1 MGLLPC
7 LIPGCKH
14 IFKNKSGQTKHMCM
28 LHPRPLRNHRKFH
41 QAAPAPLCS
50 PSPERHN
57 EDDALHLDKNGPG
70 DSFMPDAD
78 TYVKFCTICSFKSD
92 VLAGLKC
99 NINGDSIDQNSPPP
113 LRTDTLPTDWTP
125 YESRVAFET
134 AEFLF
139 TRNQMSAGQID
150 TLLDLWAATLIQYND
165 SPPFASHHDLYD
177 TIDSTPLG
185 DIAWE
190 SFSMSYKG
198 VKPAENVPP
207 WMKATYEVWFRDPRL
222 LIHNILTNP
231 DFDGEIEY
239 TPYRDYDDNNQ
250 RCFKNFF
257 SSDWAWKQADKI
269 AEDPE
274 MHGSTFVPLIV
285 GSDKTMVSVAT
296 GHTEYHPLYLSI
308 GNVFNS
314 VRRAHR
320 NSLVLVGFLMI
331 PTTTKEHADDVDFQ
345 NFRRQLFHSS
355 LANIFKSLKK
365 NMTTPDIQVLLSGIV
380 MGWCLKCLNNR
391 NALDGDGLLWCQ
403 EHTDLLIQEL
413 QHKQLWYEYSIV
425 GDVVPFTNDFAR
437 ADIHELLSPD
447 LLHQIIK
454 GTFKDHLVDWVGEYL
469 EHTHGKAR
477 AAEIQDDIDQRIA
490 AVAPFAGFSQWTG
503 DDSKALMKVYLPAI
517 RGHVPQDIIRAF
529 SAFLDF
535 CYIVRCE
542 ALMEDDLVQLQDA
555 LDRFHQYH
563 EVFKTTGVRLTFS
576 LPCQH
581 SLQHYARM
589 IRLFGAPN
597 GLCSSITESKHI
609 KAVKEPWRRSSRY
622 KALGQ
627 MLLTNQRLDKIAAA
641 RSDFEARGMLHRS
654 CVSDA
659 LQMLKN
665 VLGGARDVPT
675 LALALGLPEFPTMI
689 QQFLYNQLHLTDR
702 EHAAFDPA
710 TAPAFM
716 GRILIYSSVAASFYA
731 PSDLSGTGGMRREHI
746 RATTSWRGGPARN
759 DCVFIS
765 MNDEVSC
772 GLDGLAVAR
781 VSCFFS
787 LKYRA
792 KYLQCA
798 VVQWFSYVTD
808 SRDPDTGMYIVAP
821 STNDNGTPDVSII
834 HIDCIFR
841 AAHLIPVY
849 GNNFIPREITLHNS
863 HNMFHAFYINKYA
876 DHHAF
881 EVGQHAAL
889 LPGPKYY
896 CLFTPNPLD
905 THFTTPPFVFG
916 MQVKPPHFIAYI
928 LLRTSLCLQHAS
940 KTPTFHCLYSFV
952 HLPLSLAHK

>member
-1 MGLLPC
+1 
-7 LIPGCKH
+7 
-14 IFKNKSGQTKHMCM
+14 
-28 LHPRPLRNHRKFH
+28 
-41 QAAPAPLCS
+41 
-50 PSPERHN
+50 
-57 EDDALHLDKNGPG
+57 
-70 DSFMPDAD
+70 
-78 TYVKFCTICSFKSD
+78 
-92 VLAGLKC
+92 
-99 NINGDSIDQNSPPP
+99 
-113 LRTDTLPTDWTP
+113 
-125 YESRVAFET
+125 
-134 AEFLF
+134 
-139 TRNQMSAGQID
+139 MSAGQID
-150 TLLDLWAATLIQYND
+150 TLLDLWAATLIQYDD
-165 SPPFASHHDLYD
+165 SPPFASHRDLYD
-177 TIDSTPLG
+177 TIDSMPLG
-185 DIAWE
+185 DVAWE

-222 LIHNILTNP
+222 LIHNILANP

-250 RCFKNFF
+250 RCFKKIF
-257 SSDWAWKQADKI
+257 SSDWAWTQADKI

-285 GSDKTMVSVAT
+285 GSDKTTVSVAT

-314 VRRAHR
+314 VQCAHR

-331 PTTTKEHADDVDFQ
+331 PTTTKEHADDVDFR

-365 NMTTPDIQVLLSGIV
+365 NMTTPDVVCCPDGHYRRVIYGLGPYIADYPEQVLLSGIV
-380 MGWCLKCLNNR
+380 TGWCPKCLNNR
-391 NALDGDGLLWCQ
+391 NAVD
-403 EHTDLLIQEL
+403 EHTNLLVQEL
-413 QHKQLWYEYSIV
+413 QHKQLWYEYGIV
-425 GDVVPFTNDFAR
+425 GDVMPFTNDFAR
-437 ADIHELLSPD
+437 ADIHELLSLD

-454 GTFKDHLVDWVGEYL
+454 GTFKDHLIDWVGEYL
-469 EHTHGKAR
+469 EHMHGLR
-477 AAEIQDDIDQRIA
+477 HFPEGR
-490 AVAPFAGFSQWTG
+490 GFSQWTG
-503 DDSKALMKVYLPAI
+503 NDSKALMKVYLPAI

-542 ALMEDDLVQLQDA
+542 ALTEDDLVQLQDA
-555 LDRFHQYH
+555 LDCFHQYR

-576 LPCQH
+576 LPHQH

-597 GLCSSITESKHI
+597 SLCSSITESKHI
-609 KAVKEPWRRSSRY
+609 KAVKEPWCHSSRY

-641 RSDFEARGMLHRS
+641 HSDFEARGHPQSL
-654 CVSDA
+654 SDDDDDDDDEA
-659 LQMLKN
+659 LIMPQEPPIQIQVNEPHHQTTEGEAVDIINRPTVEAHVELAAKPIS
-665 VLGGARDVPT
+665 GGACDVPT
-675 LALALGLPEFPTMI
+675 LTLALGLPEFPALI
-689 QQFLYNQLHLTDR
+689 QQFLYDQLHLNNH

-716 GRILIYSSVAASFYA
+716 GRVVIYSSAAASFYA
-731 PSDLSGTGGMRREHI
+731 PSDLSSTGGMRREHI
-746 RATTSWRGGPARN
+746 RATTSWRGGPAQN
-759 DCVFIS
+759 DYVFIS
-765 MNDEVSC
+765 MNDE
-772 GLDGLAVAR
+772 
-781 VSCFFS
+781 
-787 LKYRA
+787 
-792 KYLQCA
+792 CA

-808 SRDPDTGMYIVAP
+808 SHDPDTGMYIVTP

-863 HNMFHAFYINKYA
+863 HNMFRAFYINKYA

-881 EVGQHAAL
+881 EIG
-889 LPGPKYY
+889 
-896 CLFTPNPLD
+896 
-905 THFTTPPFVFG
+905 
-916 MQVKPPHFIAYI
+916 
-928 LLRTSLCLQHAS
+928 
-940 KTPTFHCLYSFV
+940 
-952 HLPLSLAHK
+952 